1 MYYDIRQDYE
11 DLLVKQLERLRQQKK
26 VSQRDM
32 SLSIGQSA
40 GYISKIASRHNM
52 PSMATFFWICDYLEV
67 HPKDFFDEQLE
78 NPAIIKNI
86 HSLLPKLNEGQ
97 LKCLELI
104 MKDLIKREK

>member
-1 MYYDIRQDYE
+1 MYYDVRQDYE
-11 DLLVKQLERLRQQKK
+11 DLLVSRMESLRQKK
-26 VSQRDM
+26 KASQRDM

-52 PSMATFFWICDYLEV
+52 PSMGTFFWICDYLEI

-78 NPAIIKNI
+78 NPAIIKSINT
-86 HSLLPKLNEGQ
+86 LLPKLNETQ

-104 MKDLIKREK
+104 IKDLAKKQ